1 MIEEWILGHLPET
14 IAAAVAAAMSLV
26 QISPI
31 KWNPWSAL
39 ARWIGRA
46 INREMMEDV
55 SSMRVTLN
63 NHITKDDERYAK
75 NCRLRILRFNDEI
88 LQQKMHTKEHFDEI
102 LDDITEYER
111 YCREHPDYKN
121 NKAVLAIRNVENV
134 YQECLAKNKFL

>member
-14 IAAAVAAAMSLV
+14 IAAAVAAIMSLV
-26 QISPI
+26 QIAPI
-31 KWNPWSAL
+31 KFNPWSAL
-39 ARWIGRA
+39 ASWIGRA

-55 SSMRVTLN
+55 SSMRKTLN

-134 YQECLAKNKFL
+134 YQECLAKNSFL